1 MTLFASPS
9 LFILAII
16 SFALAY
22 FIGVKQY
29 TWLLSG
35 FNERRVL
42 DKVKLSKIVGLYN
55 LTAGVIAT
63 ISSVFLTPNVKIVF
77 PIIIIGH
84 VIIAAY
90 VNTRMVNKK
99 TIQTDDLFIIYQ
111 HIASLLV
118 KKTQKLLLL
127 S

>member
-9 LFILAII
+9 LFIVVVI

-35 FNERRVL
+35 FNERRVP

-55 LTAGVIAT
+55 LIAGVIA
-63 ISSVFLTPNVKIVF
+63 IIGSVFTTPNVTIVI

-90 VNTRMVNKK
+90 VNTRMV
-99 TIQTDDLFIIYQ
+99 Q
-111 HIASLLV
+111 
-118 KKTQKLLLL
+118 
-127 S
+127 

>member
-9 LFILAII
+9 LFIVAIL

-35 FNERRVL
+35 FNERRVP

-55 LTAGVIAT
+55 LVAGVIAT
-63 ISSVFLTPNVKIVF
+63 IGSVFTTPNVTIVI
-77 PIIIIGH
+77 PIIIIGLN
-84 VIIAAY
+84 IIAAY
-90 VNTRMVNKK
+90 VNTRMV
-99 TIQTDDLFIIYQ
+99 Q
-111 HIASLLV
+111 
-118 KKTQKLLLL
+118 
-127 S
+127 

>member
-35 FNERRVL
+35 FNERRVS
-42 DKVKLSKIVGLYN
+42 DKFKLSKIVGLYN
-55 LTAGVIAT
+55 LTGVIAT
-63 ISSVFLTPNVKIVF
+63 IGSVFTTPNAKIVF

-90 VNTRMVNKK
+90 VNTRMV
-99 TIQTDDLFIIYQ
+99 Q
-111 HIASLLV
+111 
-118 KKTQKLLLL
+118 
-127 S
+127 

>member
-9 LFILAII
+9 LFIVAII

-29 TWLLSG
+29 TCLLSG

-42 DKVKLSKIVGLYN
+42 DKVTLSKIVGLYN
-55 LTAGVIAT
+55 LIAGVIAT
-63 ISSVFLTPNVKIVF
+63 IGSVFTTPNVTIVI

-84 VIIAAY
+84 FIIAAY
-90 VNTRMVNKK
+90 VNTRMV
-99 TIQTDDLFIIYQ
+99 Q
-111 HIASLLV
+111 
-118 KKTQKLLLL
+118 
-127 S
+127 

>member
-35 FNERRVL
+35 FNERRVPEK
-42 DKVKLSKIVGLYN
+42 DKLSKIVG
-55 LTAGVIAT
+55 
-63 ISSVFLTPNVKIVF
+63 
-77 PIIIIGH
+77 
-84 VIIAAY
+84 
-90 VNTRMVNKK
+90 
-99 TIQTDDLFIIYQ
+99 
-111 HIASLLV
+111 
-118 KKTQKLLLL
+118 
-127 S
+127 

>member
-35 FNERRVL
+35 FNERLIR

-55 LTAGVIAT
+55 VSAGVIAT
-63 ISSVFLTPNVKIVF
+63 IGSVFTTPNVKIVI
-77 PIIIIGH
+77 PIIVIGH

-90 VNTRMVNKK
+90 VNTRMV
-99 TIQTDDLFIIYQ
+99 Q
-111 HIASLLV
+111 
-118 KKTQKLLLL
+118 
-127 S
+127 

>member
-35 FNERRVL
+35 FNERRVS

-55 LTAGVIAT
+55 LIAGVIAT
-63 ISSVFLTPNVKIVF
+63 IGSVFITPNAKIVF
-77 PIIIIGH
+77 PIIIVGH
-84 VIIAAY
+84 VIIAVY
-90 VNTRMVNKK
+90 VNTRMV
-99 TIQTDDLFIIYQ
+99 Q
-111 HIASLLV
+111 
-118 KKTQKLLLL
+118 
-127 S
+127 

>member
-1 MTLFASPS
+1 MTLFAYPS

-55 LTAGVIAT
+55 LFAGVIAT
-63 ISSVFLTPNVKIVF
+63 IGSVFTTPNVKIIV
-77 PIIIIGH
+77 PIILIGH
-84 VIIAAY
+84 FIIAIY
-90 VNTRMVNKK
+90 VNTRM
-99 TIQTDDLFIIYQ
+99 I
-111 HIASLLV
+111 H
-118 KKTQKLLLL
+118 
-127 S
+127 

>member
-1 MTLFASPS
+1 MTLFASPT
-9 LFILAII
+9 LFIVAII

-35 FNERRVL
+35 FNERRVP

-55 LTAGVIAT
+55 LIAGVIAT
-63 ISSVFLTPNVKIVF
+63 IGSVFTTPNVTIVI
-77 PIIIIGH
+77 PITLIGH
-84 VIIAAY
+84 FIIAAY
-90 VNTRMVNKK
+90 VNTHGAVKRSPKW
-99 TIQTDDLFIIYQ
+99 TIFYNLSTYCF
-111 HIASLLV
+111 ASS
-118 KKTQKLLLL
+118 KENQKLLLL

>member
-35 FNERRVL
+35 FNERRVP

-55 LTAGVIAT
+55 LSAGVIAT
-63 ISSVFLTPNVKIVF
+63 IGSVFITPNVKIIF

-90 VNTRMVNKK
+90 VNTRMV
-99 TIQTDDLFIIYQ
+99 Q
-111 HIASLLV
+111 
-118 KKTQKLLLL
+118 
-127 S
+127 

>member
-35 FNERRVL
+35 FNERRVP
-42 DKVKLSKIVGLYN
+42 DKVNILSLKERSHYEL
-55 LTAGVIAT
+55 
-63 ISSVFLTPNVKIVF
+63 
-77 PIIIIGH
+77 
-84 VIIAAY
+84 
-90 VNTRMVNKK
+90 KK
-99 TIQTDDLFIIYQ
+99 
-111 HIASLLV
+111 
-118 KKTQKLLLL
+118 
-127 S
+127 

>member
-1 MTLFASPS
+1 MTLFASPT
-9 LFILAII
+9 LFIVAII

-35 FNERRVL
+35 FNERRVP

-55 LTAGVIAT
+55 LIAGVIAT
-63 ISSVFLTPNVKIVF
+63 IGSVFTTPNVTNVI

-84 VIIAAY
+84 FIIAAY
-90 VNTRMVNKK
+90 VNTRMV
-99 TIQTDDLFIIYQ
+99 Q
-111 HIASLLV
+111 
-118 KKTQKLLLL
+118 
-127 S
+127 